1 MAIRLD
7 EKTMSD
13 LPIPPGEALAEEIEA
28 LGISRTQLAAAL
40 GQPAQV
46 VNEIIQGERPIT
58 EETALGLER
67 VLGIRAHVW
76 TGLESA
82 YRMTLARNRR

>member
-13 LPIPPGEALAEEIEA
+13 LPIPPGETLAEEIEA

-40 GQPAQV
+40 GQPAQA

-67 VLGIRAHVW
+67 VLGIGAHVW
-76 TGLESA
+76 SGLESA
-82 YRMTLARNRR
+82 YRMTLARPRR